1 MMMMMLLLVV
11 VVVVMVVDVAAL
23 NMYVSHV
30 EQVHARRLRQ
40 YRPSGSC
47 PLRLRE
53 ICQLN
58 LPHQFDILPSK
69 PIHRKVFTIDTAPYD
84 VACGA
89 SLCGAVVR
97 KPAAPGVLQPLLTR
111 GEGRGESGHGEVA
124 FAGDC
129 VLTLRRGAAMQAA
142 GVSTPPPS
150 CTQVTCHA
158 S

>member
-1 MMMMMLLLVV
+1 MMMMMMLLLVV
-11 VVVVMVVDVAAL
+11 VVVMVVDVAAL
-23 NMYVSHV
+23 QMYVSHV
-30 EQVHARRLRQ
+30 AQVHARRLRQ
-40 YRPSGSC
+40 YRRSGTC
-47 PLRLRE
+47 TLRLRK

-58 LPHQFDILPSK
+58 LLHEVDILLSK

-111 GEGRGESGHGEVA
+111 GGGGGESGHGEVA

-129 VLTLRRGAAMQAA
+129 VVTLRRGAAMQAA

-150 CTQVTCHA
+150 CTQVTSHA